1 MSKSK
6 AKTKPVPI
14 PSVLKD
20 AALARLDDEV
30 GRMTLPVL
38 YECVVPTYDGTKL
51 TRPAGKITI
60 TVEGAH
66 WRVQLDLP
74 YECLTCRLASSSL
87 AECLSDLN
95 AYLASGK
102 AIFSP
107 GWSRSKK
114 ALPTLD
120 AAVE

>member
-6 AKTKPVPI
+6 PKPKPVPI
-14 PSVLKD
+14 PSILRD

-38 YECVVPTYDGTKL
+38 YECLVPTYEATKL
-51 TRPAGKITI
+51 LRPAGKLSI

-66 WRVQLDLP
+66 WRVTLDLP
-74 YECLTCRLASSSL
+74 YESLTCRLACSSL
-87 AECLSDLN
+87 AEALSEMN

-102 AIFSP
+102 AVFSP
-107 GWSRSKK
+107 GWSKSKR

-120 AAVE
+120 ATVE